1 MGGWRAGHDGDRI
14 GIPSMKEQRIM
25 DRKVVPSETVLF
37 REGSEGDVAYL
48 LQSGAVEIYKEQ
60 PDGTERRVGVI
71 TEGGIFGE
79 MALIDNQP
87 RMANARTLE
96 ACTLVVINRM
106 MFEERLRKL
115 DPFMRGLLSMLVR
128 NLRDT
133 TNRSLS

>member
-1 MGGWRAGHDGDRI
+1 
-14 GIPSMKEQRIM
+14 MKEQRIM

-37 REGSEGDVAYL
+37 REGQEGDVAYL
-48 LQSGAVEIYKEQ
+48 LQAGEVEIYKEL
-60 PDGTERRVGVI
+60 PDGTERRIGLI

-87 RMANARTLE
+87 RMANARTLA

-115 DPFMRGLLSMLVR
+115 DPFTRGLLNMLVR
-128 NLRDT
+128 NLREMG
-133 TNRSLS
+133 NRGAS